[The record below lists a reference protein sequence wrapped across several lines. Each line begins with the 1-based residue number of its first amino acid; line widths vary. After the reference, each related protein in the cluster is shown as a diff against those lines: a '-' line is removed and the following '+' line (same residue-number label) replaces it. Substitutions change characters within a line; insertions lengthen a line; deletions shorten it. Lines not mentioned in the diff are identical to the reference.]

1 MIDRPIYFNTVFV
14 SPSHQAPAFL
24 SPSEKKSDKG
34 LKEVLESPTW
44 QEWKEWSN
52 TCLVLYKGLFATYHL
67 FFRVRK
73 IALRCVHFI
82 FCSFSM
88 WSVIWGVDD
97 CKLALVLQNDTPHSR
112 NKEQL
117 SYHKTHPTWF
127 QTLQYPSSL
136 KRKTHFG
143 KSLFEFYTS
152 SPPLTVMLGML
163 PLSAVAGRVNGR
175 AAFTSWRNVGRWRR
189 WHPNGAQGKDSGGWV
204 GLDGAGVCDFG
215 WKTKWRKKRKR
226 LWWYWNNAWK
236 NWYWQMLRNQNV
248 NENCIIFFFT
258 GMVLWSCRWDIHWT
272 SKMSRTWLFY
282 KKTVIYDLC
291 RVQEPRDES
300 YFCWFFYGEQP
311 IFHA

>member
-24 SPSEKKSDKG
+24 SPSEKKSEKG

-44 QEWKEWSN
+44 QEWSN

-97 CKLALVLQNDTPHSR
+97 CKLALVLQNDTPYSR

-127 QTLQYPSSL
+127 QTLQYPAPLRGRNTLAKVSSNFTL
-136 KRKTHFG
+136 LPFHWRWCLGCCHRQLWPG
-143 KSLFEFYTS
+143 ESMAELP
-152 SPPLTVMLGML
+152 SPLEGTLDGDGGDIQMAPRERTV
-163 PLSAVAGRVNGR
+163 
-175 AAFTSWRNVGRWRR
+175 
-189 WHPNGAQGKDSGGWV
+189 GW
-204 GLDGAGVCDFG
+204 GLDGAAKVI
-215 WKTKWRKKRKR
+215 
-226 LWWYWNNAWK
+226 LA
-236 NWYWQMLRNQNV
+236 
-248 NENCIIFFFT
+248 ENK
-258 GMVLWSCRWDIHWT
+258 V
-272 SKMSRTWLFY
+272 
-282 KKTVIYDLC
+282 
-291 RVQEPRDES
+291 
-300 YFCWFFYGEQP
+300 
-311 IFHA
+311 A